1 MSVQNVTAFA
11 KKLDGNEALQNQV
24 KALTPG
30 DSAGLL
36 KLASEQG
43 FEFTTQEL
51 RTVLTQA
58 GELSDEQLDQVA
70 GGFGDGSVM
79 PVLIGLLVPA
89 VQGPPAINS
98 FFRKAG

>member
-1 MSVQNVTAFA
+1 MSAQDVIAFA
-11 KKLDGNEALQNQV
+11 HKLDSNEALQNQV

-30 DSAGLL
+30 DSTGLM
-36 KLASEQG
+36 KLASGLG

-51 RTVLTQA
+51 KTVLAQA
-58 GELSDEQLDQVA
+58 GELNDDQLDQVV